1 MKASIE
7 EIPEELWQAAWARE
21 AVIRPL
27 AASPHVGRAEIEGAA
42 SALGIR
48 RAYVYRLLAAYRRR
62 PQTST
67 LVPQHRGR
75 PQNARVLDPKV
86 EKVIEAVSMQNQDF
100 AAAADHNVFIL
111 YADSEQV
118 RDNLRRAVMIAA
130 DPSDFEAVGKR
141 PEEGEYLPMRLGE
154 PAEVD

>member
-1 MKASIE
+1 MLHLNRRLSLPESAILVQSPMKASIE

-86 EKVIEAVSMQNQDF
+86 EKVIEAGITGFYLTRERPRFSDLMPAIRRGLQRVRRSRKPSF
-100 AAAADHNVFIL
+100 AFLLHAGLLF
-111 YADSEQV
+111 
-118 RDNLRRAVMIAA
+118 
-130 DPSDFEAVGKR
+130 
-141 PEEGEYLPMRLGE
+141 
-154 PAEVD
+154 